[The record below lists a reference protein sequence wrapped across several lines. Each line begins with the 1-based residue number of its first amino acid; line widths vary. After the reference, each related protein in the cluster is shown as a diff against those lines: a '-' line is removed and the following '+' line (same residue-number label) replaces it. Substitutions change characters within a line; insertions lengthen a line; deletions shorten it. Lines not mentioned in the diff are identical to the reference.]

1 MDKKGLFLAAA
12 AVVAMASGCSSS
24 HKSAG
29 SPPSTTLPSSV
40 TTVTTAPPV
49 STTSVPGSST
59 TTIAVST
66 TVPSG
71 PQPCATANLAGSLG
85 SPSGAAGSVYY
96 SLVLAN
102 TGPATCT
109 LSGYPG
115 VSLVTSESGGQIGAA
130 ATHTSGTV
138 ATVTL
143 AHGQS
148 ASANLGIT
156 VASNY
161 GSSCDIT
168 AAAGLRVYPPGQ
180 TTALFIP
187 HSDNGCANSADVLL
201 HVGPVAAG

>member
-12 AVVAMASGCSSS
+12 AVVTLASGCTSS

-29 SPPSTTLPSSV
+29 SSPSTTLPSSV
-40 TTVTTAPPV
+40 TTITTVPPS
-49 STTSVPGSST
+49 STTSAPVSST
-59 TTIAVST
+59 TAGTTST

-71 PQPCATANLAGSLG
+71 PQPCTTANLAGSLG
-85 SPSGAAGSVYY
+85 SPNGAAGTVYY

-102 TGPATCT
+102 TGSATCT
-109 LSGYPG
+109 LSGFPG

-130 ATHTSGTV
+130 ATHLSGTV

-187 HSDNGCANSADVLL
+187 HSESGCANSADDVL
-201 HVGPVAAG
+201 HVGPVAAS